1 MSSLVVTVDAL
12 RTDHLAQFGY
22 NRDTFPVADQVAEE
36 GTTFGRAYANGTNTG
51 ISLPS
56 LLTSRYRGAE
66 PATEGET
73 IATALPDDVTTIGV
87 HSNTYLATRVPTDAG
102 FDEFEDFDILASGES
117 RDQSTTQRLLN
128 AGTERI
134 KPIVDTLGIRA
145 FAEQVQEQVLPAS
158 FIHELT
164 PYENAERTTDRA
176 LELLSTV
183 DGEFFI
189 WIHYMDPHR
198 PYGIDLDTPTYTEPA
213 DEDEI
218 RQLMSKAAIHPSKM
232 TEAERQRIVDL
243 YDSDIRYTSQ
253 HVARLFDG
261 LRDRDMWVDTDIFVT
276 ADHGE
281 EFGDHGFYYHR
292 NRPYDELIHVPLFVR
307 RATSRGKTASD
318 TPPETVASGAIVNE
332 QRELLDL
339 APTVCSF
346 HSIEPPAAFEG
357 MDLFAG
363 TNRTVV
369 ATGSFRDDGPVVG
382 TRRDGWKYIEADDGR
397 ELYELT
403 VDPDELTNVA
413 DDNPDQCD
421 RFETLVPATAVGS
434 EGDLRPDQESV
445 SPEVADRLEQLG
457 YTD

>member
-12 RTDHLAQFGY
+12 RADHLPQFGY
-22 NRDTFPVADQVAEE
+22 DRDTFPVADQVADE
-36 GTTFGRAYANGTNTG
+36 GTTFGRVYANGTNTG

-66 PATEGET
+66 PAGEGET
-73 IATALPDDVTTIGV
+73 IATAIPDDVTTIGV
-87 HSNTYLATRVPTDAG
+87 HSNTYFATRVPTAAG
-102 FDEFEDFDILASGES
+102 FDQLEDFDILADGES

-128 AGTERI
+128 AGTECI
-134 KPIVDTLGIRA
+134 KPIVDRLGIRT
-145 FAEQVQEQVLPAS
+145 FAERVQQRILPAS

-176 LELLSTV
+176 LELLSAV
-183 DGEFFI
+183 DGEFFM
-189 WIHYMDPHR
+189 WVHYMDPHR
-198 PYGIDLDTPTYTEPA
+198 PYGIDLDTPAYTERA

-218 RQLMSKAAIHPSKM
+218 RRLMSKAAVHPSKV
-232 TEAERQRIVDL
+232 TEAERERIVDL
-243 YDSDIRYTSQ
+243 YDSDIKYTSR

-261 LRDRDMWVDTDIFVT
+261 LRDRDLWADTDIVVT

-307 RATSRGKTASD
+307 RATSGGKTAPD
-318 TPPETVASGAIVNE
+318 TPPEATAGGVVDE
-332 QRELLDL
+332 QRELLDV

-346 HSIEPPAAFEG
+346 HDVEPPAMFEG
-357 MDLFAG
+357 NNLFAG
-363 TNRTVV
+363 TDRTVV
-369 ATGSFRDDGPVVG
+369 ATGSFRDNGPVVG
-382 TRRDGWKYIEADDGR
+382 IRRDGWKYIDADDGR

-403 VDPDELTNVA
+403 TDPDELTNVA
-413 DDNPDQCD
+413 DEHPDQCD
-421 RFETLVPATAVGS
+421 RLETLVPSSAVGF